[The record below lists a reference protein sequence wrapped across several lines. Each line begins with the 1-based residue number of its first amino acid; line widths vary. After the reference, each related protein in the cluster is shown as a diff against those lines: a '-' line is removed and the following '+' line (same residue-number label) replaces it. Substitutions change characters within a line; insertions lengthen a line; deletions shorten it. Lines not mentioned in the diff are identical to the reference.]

1 MPGALFALA
10 FPILNTRLL
19 PGEVLIYFIQHV
31 FILLVPMYMLFI
43 GGNFQPES
51 RLNTA
56 WPLFSMSMI
65 CLYHFVFLQP
75 IAFSTAVNL
84 NCILCPAVS
93 DPLGNRFW
101 RLAAFMHQSFLVPI
115 LSKSYSYYGQM
126 FVSAVS
132 DEREEHLKDS

>member
-1 MPGALFALA
+1 MNFRNLLF
-10 FPILNTRLL
+10 FFQL

-56 WPLFSMSMI
+56 WPLFSMSLI
-65 CLYHFVFLQP
+65 CLYHFIFLQP
-75 IAFSTAVNL
+75 IAFSTSVNL

-132 DEREEHLKDS
+132 DEREEEHLKDS